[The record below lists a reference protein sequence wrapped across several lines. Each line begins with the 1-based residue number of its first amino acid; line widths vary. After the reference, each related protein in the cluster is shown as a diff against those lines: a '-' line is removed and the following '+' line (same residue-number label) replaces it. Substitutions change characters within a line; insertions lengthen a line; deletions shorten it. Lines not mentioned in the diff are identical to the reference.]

1 MTVLDGSIFFKICQ
15 IINSRKKM
23 SNKKILFLLDY
34 YNDKITPFLYEWK
47 PFLIIL

>member
-1 MTVLDGSIFFKICQ
+1 MTVRWWHIFQNMSDHKLK
-15 IINSRKKM
+15 KKM

-34 YNDKITPFLYEWK
+34 YSDKITPFLYEWK